1 MPRHHVYMK
10 QKTLDGIRR
19 LVDERKNEGA
29 GTSEANISSV
39 AAELLEV
46 GLRVTEQI
54 RKKEK
59 EQENN
64 DGLTDEERY
73 QRRLLEECVKSR
85 LASQEILRLLFDI
98 TEIKSDS
105 RNDYIRLRE
114 ALKQDVLNIMGT
126 TFSSANEQ

>member
-64 DGLTDEERY
+64 DGLTDDERY
-73 QRRLLEECVKSR
+73 QRRLLEECIKSR
-85 LASQEILRLLFDI
+85 LASQEVLRLIFSI
-98 TEIKSDS
+98 PEIKDDT
-105 RNDYIRLRE
+105 RNDFSRLKDS
-114 ALKQDVLNIMGT
+114 LKQDVIKIMDMT
-126 TFSSANEQ
+126 LPDKIN

>member
-64 DGLTDEERY
+64 DGITDEERY
-73 QRRLLEECVKSR
+73 QHRLLEECIKSR
-85 LASQEILRLLFDI
+85 LASQEVLRLIFSI
-98 TEIKSDS
+98 PEIKNDT
-105 RNDYIRLRE
+105 RNDFSRLKDS
-114 ALKQDVLNIMGT
+114 LKQDVIKIMEMT
-126 TFSSANEQ
+126 LPEKN

>member
-73 QRRLLEECVKSR
+73 QHRLLEECIKSR
-85 LASQEILRLLFDI
+85 LASQEVLRLIFSI
-98 TEIKSDS
+98 PEIKDDT
-105 RNDYIRLRE
+105 RNDFSRLKDS
-114 ALKQDVLNIMGT
+114 LKQDVIKIMEMT
-126 TFSSANEQ
+126 LPEKIN

>member
-64 DGLTDEERY
+64 DGITDEERY
-73 QRRLLEECVKSR
+73 QHRLLEECIKSR
-85 LASQEILRLLFDI
+85 LASQEVLRLIFSI
-98 TEIKSDS
+98 PEIKDDT
-105 RNDYIRLRE
+105 RNDFSRLKDS
-114 ALKQDVLNIMGT
+114 LKQDVIKIMEMT
-126 TFSSANEQ
+126 LPEKNN

>member
-46 GLRVTEQI
+46 GLRVSEQL

-73 QRRLLEECVKSR
+73 NRRLLEECVKSR
-85 LASQEILRLLFDI
+85 LAAQEVLRLIFSI
-98 TEIKSDS
+98 AEIKDDS
-105 RNDYIRLRE
+105 RNDFSRLKD
-114 ALKQDVLNIMGT
+114 ALKQDVLEIMKLT
-126 TFSSANEQ
+126 LPNKNDQ

>member
-73 QRRLLEECVKSR
+73 HRRLLEECIKSR
-85 LASQEILRLLFDI
+85 LASQEVLRLIFSI
-98 TEIKSDS
+98 PEIKDDT
-105 RNDYIRLRE
+105 RNDFSRLKDS
-114 ALKQDVLNIMGT
+114 LKQDVIKIMEMT
-126 TFSSANEQ
+126 LPDKIN

>member
-64 DGLTDEERY
+64 DGITDEERY
-73 QRRLLEECVKSR
+73 QHRLLEECIKSR
-85 LASQEILRLLFDI
+85 LASQEVLRLIFSI
-98 TEIKSDS
+98 PEIKDDT
-105 RNDYIRLRE
+105 RNDFSRLKDS
-114 ALKQDVLNIMGT
+114 LKQDVIKIMEMT
-126 TFSSANEQ
+126 LPEKK

>member
-1 MPRHHVYMK
+1 MK

-54 RKKEK
+54 RKKEQ

-73 QRRLLEECVKSR
+73 QHRLLEECIKSR
-85 LASQEILRLLFDI
+85 LASQEVLRLIFSI
-98 TEIKSDS
+98 PEIKDDT
-105 RNDYIRLRE
+105 RNDFSRLKDS
-114 ALKQDVLNIMGT
+114 LKQDVIKIMEMT
-126 TFSSANEQ
+126 LPEKN

>member
-64 DGLTDEERY
+64 DGITDEERY
-73 QRRLLEECVKSR
+73 QHRLLEECIKSR
-85 LASQEILRLLFDI
+85 LASQEVLRLIFSI
-98 TEIKSDS
+98 PEIKDDT
-105 RNDYIRLRE
+105 RNDFSRLKDS
-114 ALKQDVLNIMGT
+114 LKQDVIKIMEMT
-126 TFSSANEQ
+126 LPDKN

>member
-54 RKKEK
+54 RKKEQ

-73 QRRLLEECVKSR
+73 QHRLLEECIKSR
-85 LASQEILRLLFDI
+85 LASQEVLRLIFSI
-98 TEIKSDS
+98 PEIKDDT
-105 RNDYIRLRE
+105 RNDFSRLKDS
-114 ALKQDVLNIMGT
+114 LKQDVIKIMEMT
-126 TFSSANEQ
+126 LPEKN

>member
-73 QRRLLEECVKSR
+73 QRRLLEECIKSR
-85 LASQEILRLLFDI
+85 LASQEVLRLIFSI
-98 TEIKSDS
+98 PEIKDDT
-105 RNDYIRLRE
+105 RNDFTRLKDS
-114 ALKQDVLNIMGT
+114 LKQDVIKIMGMT
-126 TFSSANEQ
+126 LPDKIN